1 MRGRP
6 AEVRVWV
13 GVVTMLMQVTWLG
26 STARGKK
33 ESAATWSGFGFGFGS
48 GFGFG

>member
-1 MRGRP
+1 
-6 AEVRVWV
+6 
-13 GVVTMLMQVTWLG
+13 MLMQVTWLG

-48 GFGFG
+48 GFGFEGGRRERGAGGARVGLR